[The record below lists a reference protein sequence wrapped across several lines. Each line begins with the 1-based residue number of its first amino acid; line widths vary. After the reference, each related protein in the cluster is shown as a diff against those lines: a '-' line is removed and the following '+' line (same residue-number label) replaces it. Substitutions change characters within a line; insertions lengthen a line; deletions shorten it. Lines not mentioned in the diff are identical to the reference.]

1 MISRRTF
8 WILVVICVALFL
20 YYHSQPRHSPVVHQK
35 GADSV
40 DPREPSPYSKP
51 DGGFGTI
58 DGAKDVR
65 DEANHE
71 AQRPQKAQEAID
83 KQ

>member
-1 MISRRTF
+1 MILRRLF
-8 WILVVICVALFL
+8 WILVILGAAYYL
-20 YYHSQPRHSPVVHQK
+20 YYHSQPHPTPLVHQK
-35 GADSV
+35 HEDSV
-40 DPREPSPYSKP
+40 DPREPAPYHR

-65 DEANHE
+65 DEANRE
-71 AQRPQKAQEAID
+71 AARPQKAQDAID

>member
-1 MISRRTF
+1 MLRRAF
-8 WILVVICVALFL
+8 WILVIICVALFL
-20 YYHSQPRHSPVVHQK
+20 YYHSQPRNTRVVHQK
-35 GADSV
+35 HANSV
-40 DPREPSPYSKP
+40 DPREPTPYDKP

-65 DEANHE
+65 DEANRE
-71 AQRPQKAQEAID
+71 AARPQKAQDAID